1 MKQEAYETAITI
13 QRRLS
18 NEAKGD
24 ARPSAFYKLAQLFH
38 SSKIYFI
45 LNEEYLQYRKW
56 YDETYIKKWNQR
68 WPIAANVDTKNIR
81 TLDDHKLLNNDFY
94 QVMLIGYTHTLFSI
108 MESRFRL
115 FVEALRDTPIS
126 NITQDPTVNFGEILD
141 ALLEDIKQEGHTDFI
156 KFFALI
162 RNTIHNNGV
171 YLNKRK
177 QPPVTYK
184 GKTYYFEYRKP
195 VNYYPAFEFLIF
207 DLTPEVISMFKEIIL
222 NSEKILTIPWIPDPM
237 Q

>member
-1 MKQEAYETAITI
+1 MEQEAYETAITI

-68 WPIAANVDTKNIR
+68 WSIAANVNTKNIMV
-81 TLDDHKLLNNDFY
+81 LDNHKLLNNDFY
-94 QVMLIGYTHTLFSI
+94 QVMLIGYTQTLFSI

-115 FVEALRDTPIS
+115 FEALGPIS
-126 NITQDPTVNFGEILD
+126 NINKDPTDKFHKIRD
-141 ALLEDIKQEGHTDFI
+141 ALLEEIKQSKVKTS
-156 KFFALI
+156 
-162 RNTIHNNGV
+162 IHFRLSEHCKYNMS
-171 YLNKRK
+171 KH
-177 QPPVTYK
+177 
-184 GKTYYFEYRKP
+184 KTG
-195 VNYYPAFEFLIF
+195 
-207 DLTPEVISMFKEIIL
+207 S
-222 NSEKILTIPWIPDPM
+222 
-237 Q
+237 